1 LIVLVAIC
9 SGLSLVCPDRAWS
22 TAVARTHAGS
32 HPTTTEEE
40 LVTMRMTRRRFL
52 GASTGLAAG
61 LTLSPLLARAG
72 GSPMIPAW
80 TTSAPP
86 VPGLG
91 YLTTLAVDPSTS
103 STLLAGGDVHGLKR
117 TTDAGHLWEQI
128 DTGTWKAGRYGIAAI
143 APHPNTPGKYYVLSG
158 SDSSHGGV
166 YVTTNYGDDWR
177 LLAIDIVTQPQ
188 TGSINGQPVLRV
200 YGRLLALD
208 ASGRHDVLYAASYSD
223 GLYKSTDGGA
233 TWTNIAFA
241 KENKNL
247 TAVVLHPTVPS
258 TVYVGWRANTTNWSD
273 TTGGI
278 KVSTDGGQHWSD
290 LLTGVPVRDLVI
302 DPNQTT
308 SIYVAALTGGVYR
321 SLKGI
326 WSHPNTGL
334 PLTTPQG
341 APTYFNAIEVNPNK
355 LGHVLVGTGEGN
367 TNATNGSVYSSLDR
381 AGSWTNLVT
390 STNVHID
397 DTVIVPSFY
406 YLGGNGDAI
415 SAVAVPKPPP
425 NQPPPPLSS
434 TTIWVSGRSLAWY
447 SPDGGANWFPSSAG
461 LEGAGRHF
469 DVAVDPATGSL
480 YMGTGDWV
488 LIRSDAAR
496 QVFEL
501 VPLSFPQGEVRSLCF
516 AFTTTRLL
524 LGAGSSKDVS
534 ANNWGGVFRSPADG
548 QPASTRGTSWS
559 LVGGLPSARVVGLAA
574 APSKPDV
581 VYAAVAK
588 NGVYKSTDGGT
599 TFAAMSASGLPNPTT
614 LFPGSFT
621 KVPIA
626 VHPAEPN
633 AVYLLDHVHGLF
645 AYSPSAGTWTN
656 VSGAVPIT
664 GTPVDANAPYQGFAL
679 DPLQPSR
686 LYLATSAGLFRS
698 VDAGAKWTQVQIAN
712 TESFGPVVADPRTG
726 AVFASTALPDE
737 SSALTD
743 KPGIYVSTDGGNS
756 WVGAYVD
763 GRFAVNFDA
772 LAIDPTTM
780 KPPMLW
786 AASAGSL
793 FSLALS

>member
-1 LIVLVAIC
+1 
-9 SGLSLVCPDRAWS
+9 
-22 TAVARTHAGS
+22 
-32 HPTTTEEE
+32 
-40 LVTMRMTRRRFL
+40 
-52 GASTGLAAG
+52 
-61 LTLSPLLARAG
+61 
-72 GSPMIPAW
+72 MIPAW

-233 TWTNIAFA
+233 IWTNIAFA

-415 SAVAVPKPPP
+415 SAVVVPKPPP

-679 DPLQPSR
+679 DPLRIAVLAGAVVMSGLTGWWLAVNRHPRQPLNARLAIVRHSPPVEAARPSPLIPLIHSR
-686 LYLATSAGLFRS
+686 PPYLAGLRRAILS
-698 VDAGAKWTQVQIAN
+698 SGVSLRRRPSHPARGERPIRRQ
-712 TESFGPVVADPRTG
+712 ESQ
-726 AVFASTALPDE
+726 
-737 SSALTD
+737 
-743 KPGIYVSTDGGNS
+743 
-756 WVGAYVD
+756 
-763 GRFAVNFDA
+763 
-772 LAIDPTTM
+772 
-780 KPPMLW
+780 
-786 AASAGSL
+786 ASAMAAMVATGRVPAFAELMAEPELDLDLDSL
-793 FSLALS
+793 FEFGFSRMLDGAGEARRAPGLSPRVRIRSLPFAAPPRYARPGGWPGRRWSGWGWPPPPT